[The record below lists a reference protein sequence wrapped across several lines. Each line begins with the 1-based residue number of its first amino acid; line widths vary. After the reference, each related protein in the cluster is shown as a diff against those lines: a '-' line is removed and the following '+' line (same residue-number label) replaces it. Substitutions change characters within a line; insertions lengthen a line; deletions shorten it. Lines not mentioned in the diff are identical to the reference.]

1 MKTIRG
7 KNKQREERTPQSLFL
22 DASSNK
28 KKECTTCL
36 ALRPIE
42 EFYSKGNRRDSSCK
56 KCVRKRKK
64 SKYVSHRSKSEANRL
79 TQVFEL
85 VHKAEIDDLRKHIN
99 NLDEVISLCR
109 KKLEQ

>member
-1 MKTIRG
+1 MRKVRG
-7 KNKQREERTPQSLFL
+7 KIKQREEKIPQPLLL
-22 DASSNK
+22 DACSNE

-36 ALRPIE
+36 ASLPIE